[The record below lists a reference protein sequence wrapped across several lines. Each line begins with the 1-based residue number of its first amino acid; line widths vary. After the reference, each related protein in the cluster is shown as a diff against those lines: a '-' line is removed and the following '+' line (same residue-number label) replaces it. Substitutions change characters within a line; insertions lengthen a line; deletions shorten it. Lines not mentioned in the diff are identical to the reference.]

1 MNSPESLRA
10 RAKALLKSSRIPE
23 RGPLLRKA
31 IKSVQLFGP
40 VAHHAAW
47 LRHHA
52 NEIERLLKSIPE
64 PCQAAVL
71 EAISQAVSAGR
82 RLALLDELQ
91 REKPQ
96 TITPEEEAFL
106 TQAVQRRDKT
116 LDNAAK
122 ANDRRKKEINA
133 ARYDEL
139 VAQRKSQEQI
149 AEKLGCSVVHLRS
162 WRKSNSR

>member
-1 MNSPESLRA
+1 MNTSENLQMM
-10 RAKALLKSSRIPE
+10 AKALLKKSRIPD
-23 RGPLLRKA
+23 RGPMLRKA
-31 IKSVQLFGP
+31 IKSVELFGP

-47 LRHHA
+47 LLHHA
-52 NEIERLLKSIPE
+52 TQIERGRKSIPE
-64 PCQAAVL
+64 TYQATVL

-122 ANDRRKKEINA
+122 ANDRRKKQIDA

-139 VAQRKSQEQI
+139 VAQKKSQERI

-162 WRKSNSR
+162 WRKSNGR